1 MMKTPTAKT
10 PKPIRKRVLLIED
23 HPLTREGLARWINSE
38 PDLEVC
44 GEAGS
49 APEAISLVDK
59 LKPDLAITDI
69 ALPAGNGLELIKDLH
84 VRHRDLPVL
93 VLSMHDESAYAARA
107 LRAGARGYVMKS
119 AGGDGVVNAIREVLR
134 GHLAFSPET
143 TMRLLGGF
151 GKRQS
156 ASRRSDLPILTDRE
170 FEILQLLGGARSN
183 GEIAGQLHLSIK
195 TVQTHRTNLARK
207 LRITSASALLRF
219 AMQYA
224 QEEVSGHCDS

>member
-1 MMKTPTAKT
+1 MMKTPTAET

-59 LKPDLAITDI
+59 LK
-69 ALPAGNGLELIKDLH
+69 
-84 VRHRDLPVL
+84 HRDLPVL